1 MLKFVTL
8 AAVVI
13 GTAAILLQ
21 QRKLI
26 GTTAVALDK
35 LNAILGTVGTV
46 STQLTDVG
54 ATLTKSFAEIQAE
67 IAALPTGTSPEID
80 AAIDSITTKVAA
92 LQPVAD
98 ALSATAKALDDLNP
112 DPVPPAPPPAPD
124 TPPA

>member
-21 QRKLI
+21 QRKLM

-35 LNAILGTVGTV
+35 LNAILGVLGTV

-54 ATLTKSFAEIQAE
+54 TTLTKSFAEIQAE

-80 AAIDSITTKVAA
+80 TAIDSLTTKVAA
-92 LQPVAD
+92 LQPIAD
-98 ALSATAKALDDLNP
+98 ALAATAKSLDDLNS
-112 DPVPPAPPPAPD
+112 DVPPAPPPAPD